1 MTFKQLEDKL
11 IKNSMKVLFD
21 VSSDFKADVSKA
33 PVVSGDLKRDWRH
46 TSIKGGYAVTNNM
59 IYAPKIWVGAP
70 HGVASNYQVPAG
82 LHPIY
87 SKYKLILINEMKK
100 VDL

>member
-1 MTFKQLEDKL
+1 MTFKQLEAKL
-11 IKNSMKVLFD
+11 IKNSMQVLFD
-21 VSSDFKADVSKA
+21 VSSDFLVEVSKA

-46 TSIKGGYAVTNNM
+46 SNIVNGFAVTNNM
-59 IYAPKIWVGAP
+59 VYAPKIWVGAP
-70 HGVASNYQVPAG
+70 NGLAKNWQVPNG

-87 SKYKLILINEMKK
+87 TKYRKILISEMKK